1 MKKFLIMLR
10 SDLVLIAGVVVIVTG
25 CGTLFQRHEE
35 RLPTLSTNAL
45 SGVVTTNYSTNV
57 FYLVNPGVT
66 NALAKGEELT
76 GHVPVWGPIASGGI
90 AAVMGLLTFIAKK
103 KSDQAALVPALIAG
117 IEKAPD
123 NQAVKQ
129 SIQAEAIASGVQER
143 LHAEVR
149 KLT

>member
-1 MKKFLIMLR
+1 
-10 SDLVLIAGVVVIVTG
+10 
-25 CGTLFQRHEE
+25 RHEE